1 MQVYF
6 VENPVDSSA
15 IISKQR
21 NILASRSEKLIK
33 DIVEIRSS
41 SKDDRNKLF
50 KRMVVD
56 IIINNGLGNPGNH
69 KVYNIIIH
77 KFPCENYTKAFD
89 QSMV

>member
-1 MQVYF
+1 MSMQVYF
-6 VENPVDSSA
+6 VENPVDSSV

-21 NILASRSEKLIK
+21 NLLASRSEKLIK

-41 SKDDRNKLF
+41 SKDDRNRLF

-69 KVYNIIIH
+69 KVYLLHIS
-77 KFPCENYTKAFD
+77 YR
-89 QSMV
+89 